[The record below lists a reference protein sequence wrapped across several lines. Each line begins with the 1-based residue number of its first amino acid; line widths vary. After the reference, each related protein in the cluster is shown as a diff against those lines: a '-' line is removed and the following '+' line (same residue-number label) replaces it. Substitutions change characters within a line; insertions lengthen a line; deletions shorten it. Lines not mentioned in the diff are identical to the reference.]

1 MGSSGPNESTVS
13 EWTAQQLSDRISHE
27 TPFFLL
33 DVRNRNEF
41 DAMRI
46 EGRAPIPTKNVPYFE
61 MLEAADDFVTSIEKY
76 AESTL
81 SGELPKTMPLLA
93 VCAKGSTSRLV
104 AEALGHLGYNATN
117 LAGGM
122 AAWGDHY
129 DVRPAVEEDGLAV
142 LQVSRPAR
150 GCLSYVIESDGH
162 AAVIDPGRHIDQYV
176 DLARKRKASIE
187 VVIDTHA
194 HADHVSGGRALATL
208 VNAPYLLHPYDAIH
222 PIDLVPGKMA
232 YEPLTERTSLTLGRA
247 QIRPIWIPGHTLGSV
262 ALLVNGD
269 VLLAGDSIFV
279 GSIARPDLGGPAA
292 AWTPL
297 HYQSIRRLLDLP
309 ASTLVLPGHFSHLAE
324 ASTIGVFGTTLG
336 DLRATNE
343 GVIRA
348 SADLEGFSQFILSS
362 LPTFPPEYIEIKRI
376 NVGLLD
382 VDGERLTELE
392 TGKNQCAL
400 AGA

>member
-279 GSIARPDLGGPAA
+279 GACERHYHGGTAGA
-292 AWTPL
+292 GTPL

>member
-279 GSIARPDLGGPAA
+279 GSIARPDLGGQAA

-297 HYQSIRRLLDLP
+297 Q
-309 ASTLVLPGHFSHLAE
+309 
-324 ASTIGVFGTTLG
+324 
-336 DLRATNE
+336 
-343 GVIRA
+343 
-348 SADLEGFSQFILSS
+348 
-362 LPTFPPEYIEIKRI
+362 
-376 NVGLLD
+376 
-382 VDGERLTELE
+382 
-392 TGKNQCAL
+392 
-400 AGA
+400 

>member
-33 DVRNRNEF
+33 DVRNRDEF
-41 DAMRI
+41 DATRI
-46 EGRAPIPTKNVPYFE
+46 EGRVPIPTKNVPYFE
-61 MLEAADDFVTSIEKY
+61 MLDAADDFVTSIEKY

-104 AEALGHLGYNATN
+104 AEALGHLGYSATS

-122 AAWGDHY
+122 AAWGDHH
-129 DVRPAVEEDGLAV
+129 DERPAVEEDGLAV
-142 LQVSRPAR
+142 VQVSRPAR

-162 AAVIDPGRHIDQYV
+162 AAVIDPGRHIDRYV
-176 DLARKRKASIE
+176 DLARKRQASIE
-187 VVIDTHA
+187 IVIDTHA

-222 PIDLVPGKMA
+222 PIDLVPGRMA

-262 ALLVNGD
+262 ALRVNGN

-279 GSIARPDLGGPAA
+279 GSIARPDLGGQAA

-297 HYQSIRRLLDLP
+297 HYASIRRLLDLP
-309 ASTLVLPGHFSHLAE
+309 ASTLVLPGHFSRLGE
-324 ASTIGVFGTTLG
+324 ASATGVFGTTLG
-336 DLRATNE
+336 DVRTTNE

-348 SADLEGFSQFILSS
+348 SADLDGFTQYILSS

-382 VDGERLTELE
+382 ADDERLTELE
-392 TGKNQCAL
+392 RGKNQCAL
-400 AGA
+400 A